1 MKKVY
6 ELAGVGWYFD
16 NGSGK
21 HIVRSLQDGVEL
33 ETDDPYLAAAKFTE
47 KAHLNIWRKLKSKEE
62 TRNERQA
69 KHNTD

>member
-16 NGSGK
+16 TDREK

-33 ETDDPYLAAAKFTE
+33 VTDDPYLAAAKFTE

-62 TRNERQA
+62 TRNERKA
-69 KHNTD
+69 KHNTN